1 MKPTPRPIAVTVE
14 PKTPPVATGPVEP
27 AIEIAEDK
35 LFFTGKRVPHDRI
48 KNLTEAPPWRS
59 FRSAEPG
66 TSPPAVPRKP
76 RGADHQSSPEE
87 IVAVNLALYLR
98 RPLLITGGP
107 GAGKTSLAHA
117 AAYELNLGEVLVW
130 PITSRATL
138 QQGLYHYDALGHF
151 QDVARRKAGSGD
163 PRDEGAAGDLE
174 IGRYIRLGPLGA
186 ALKLSEAK
194 RPRVLL
200 IDEIDKSDIDL
211 PNDLLHLF
219 EEGEFDIPEL
229 VRLPNEVRADGT
241 KVARTVKVFLPGDGE
256 TTITGGR
263 VACQEFP
270 LVFLTSNNER
280 DFPPAFLRRCLRLDI
295 KSPSRDRLRDIL
307 KARVLG
313 VTDPDK
319 AGTPAQALLSRF
331 VEARDKQNQLLAT
344 DQLLNAMHLVTN
356 DVLGPESK
364 TLAKLILRDLK
375 EGAA

>member
-1 MKPTPRPIAVTVE
+1 
-14 PKTPPVATGPVEP
+14 
-27 AIEIAEDK
+27 
-35 LFFTGKRVPHDRI
+35 LFFTGQRKPHDRI
-48 KNLTEAPPWRS
+48 KNLTDAPPWRS
-59 FRSAEPG
+59 LKPGKNAPDGSLSA
-66 TSPPAVPRKP
+66 PRP
-76 RGADHQSSPEE
+76 RGADHQSSAEE

-117 AAYELNLGEVLVW
+117 AAYELGLGDVLVW
-130 PITSRATL
+130 PITSRSTL

-151 QDVARRKAGSGD
+151 QDVARRTAGAGGQVR
-163 PRDEGAAGDLE
+163 PGAAGDLE
-174 IGRYIRLGPLGA
+174 IGGYIRLGPLGA
-186 ALKLSEAK
+186 ALRLSEPK

-229 VRLPNEVRADGT
+229 VRLPNEVRDDGT
-241 KVARTVKVFLPGDGE
+241 KVPRTVNVLLPGKGE
-256 TTITGGR
+256 TTIVGGQ

-307 KARVLG
+307 KARVTG
-313 VTDPDK
+313 ITDPDQ
-319 AGTPAQALLSRF
+319 AGTPAQTLLSKF

-356 DVLGPESK
+356 NVLGPDSK
-364 TLAKLILRDLK
+364 TLSKLILRDLK
-375 EGAA
+375 EGAV